1 MMKPTASP
9 TARVDALVALFTS
22 IAQTRMSGVPIL
34 NASLRVEA
42 VGVEPCGAADADG
55 EPGAAGI
62 LITPWFMNLVWFPLE
77 RTDRPA
83 RSGTTR
89 SRVFERGSFDFIC
102 AHEPVFGDYEACSL
116 FSPMF
121 DFADQDTARE
131 TANSVLQELRRPAGS
146 EKKAPELPARRS
158 FLLGRSAGAA
168 A

>member
-1 MMKPTASP
+1 MKPTPSP
-9 TARVDALVALFTS
+9 AARADMLVALFTS

-42 VGVEPCGAADADG
+42 VGIEPCGAADADD
-55 EPGAAGI
+55 EAGAAGI
-62 LITPWFMNLVWFPLE
+62 LITPWFMNMVWFPLE

-89 SRVFERGSFDFIC
+89 SRVFACGSFDFIC
-102 AHEPVFGDYEACSL
+102 AHEPGFGDYEACSL

-131 TANSVLQELRRPAGS
+131 TAHSVLKELRRPAAS
-146 EKKAPELPARRS
+146 EQRAPELPARRT
-158 FLLGRSAGAA
+158 FLLGRSSGAA